1 MHARSTTVHAHPE
14 SIDKGIAFIRDEVMP
29 ALLATDGCVGLSL
42 IVDRKSCRCIATSA
56 WRDEQAMRASE
67 SAVRPLRDKAAEL
80 LGNRAQVD
88 EWEIAHLHRHT
99 ATREGACVRAV
110 WVRFRPEQYSRAM
123 DVYKMVVLPEIE
135 KFDGFCSA
143 SLMVDRAAGI
153 ACSST
158 TYDSR
163 ASLEASRAAAES
175 MRDRAVTETGVEFL
189 EACEFDLVLAHL
201 HVPEL
206 HPA

>member
-1 MHARSTTVHAHPE
+1 MYARSTTVQAHPE
-14 SIDKGIAFIRDEVMP
+14 SIDTGIAFIRDDVMP
-29 ALLATDGCVGLSL
+29 ALLATEGCIGLSM

-56 WRDEQAMRASE
+56 WRDAESMRASE
-67 SAVRPLRDKAAEL
+67 SAVRPLRERAAEL

-88 EWEIAHLHRHT
+88 EWEIAHLHRHR
-99 ATREGACVRAV
+99 AAGPGACVRAV
-110 WVRFRPEQYSRAM
+110 WVRFTPEQYDRAM
-123 DVYKMVVLPEIE
+123 DVYRMVVLPEIE

-143 SLMVDRAAGI
+143 SLMVDRDAGI

-163 ASLEASRAAAES
+163 AALEASRASAEA

-189 EACEFDLVLAHL
+189 EALECDLVLAHL
-201 HVPEL
+201 RVPEM
-206 HPA
+206 A